1 MHLPSRLGS
10 SVAVY
15 YSMSSDKFDVIF
27 LRSAHKKVFY
37 IKHLIYVFIIF
48 IEQRDY
54 SFWKKTIVQ
63 YICKFDATAQKMR
76 FFIKDFYSKCDQ
88 IHRKLRI
95 WSHLLE
101 NYLMENF
108 ILCALGG
115 IFKPIKLLAAQST
128 AYTLRNRQV
137 KQPFVKEN
145 EKKNI
150 CIKEIYICKI
160 LEIYR

>member
-1 MHLPSRLGS
+1 
-10 SVAVY
+10 
-15 YSMSSDKFDVIF
+15 
-27 LRSAHKKVFY
+27 
-37 IKHLIYVFIIF
+37 
-48 IEQRDY
+48 
-54 SFWKKTIVQ
+54 
-63 YICKFDATAQKMR
+63 MR

-88 IHRKLRI
+88 IRRKLRI

-115 IFKPIKLLAAQST
+115 ILKPIKLLPAQST

-145 EKKNI
+145 EKKI
-150 CIKEIYICKI
+150 SV
-160 LEIYR
+160 